1 LQHVSK
7 IEASFWEAADQL
19 RANSKLASS
28 DYCLPV
34 LDVNDVRPDRLSLGI

>member
-1 LQHVSK
+1 MSNSALQYISK
-7 IEASFWEAADQL
+7 TEARLWEAADQL

-34 LDVNDVRPDRLSLGI
+34 LDVNDVRSS